1 MTTALALEADFS
13 LLSSIPG
20 RQRWSVPAILNRPRY
35 ALAVRLQLEQAF
47 GAGRVQVNA
56 KTGRILLESAQDCA
70 GSEHILARALQ
81 AKPVSQAVALAKQSE
96 IQRPGK
102 ARKLLSKLLIGGTKL
117 LLIFAN
123 GLIWGSIAASPV
135 AIPLTIL
142 SIAGTFITGY
152 DFLRA
157 LARTMTGRSPIT
169 TGTLVGAATISS
181 VMLRENVT
189 ALIVLW
195 LLNLGEYLEILTLR
209 RTRKAIRQLLSTEDD
224 EVWVLCDG
232 IEVSMRLDAVRVD
245 DLVVV
250 RAGRRIGVDGI
261 IDGGSC
267 AINEAPITGESM
279 PVSRT
284 AGDSVYA
291 GTILVSGQ
299 IRLRVTEVGSDTVV
313 GRLIQRVEQAQTLR
327 PRIQTVGD
335 AFAKRVVPSSFAA
348 ALLVLVVTRDP
359 RRALTMLLVACPC
372 AAGLATPTAVS
383 ASIGNAARRGI
394 LIKGGTHLEA
404 MSKVD
409 TVCFDKTG
417 TLTDGEPAVTRV
429 LSVNDRYTSDQVLEM
444 AASVERHSQHP
455 LALAVM
461 TRAAE
466 QEVVFAGQDDQ
477 FEILP
482 GRGVRSWT
490 EESEIL
496 VGNERLLEEYSVPI
510 ADATAT
516 QYREYAG
523 NAETAMYVTFQR
535 ELAGIITVSAP
546 IRSEARESIAQLRKA
561 GINRL
566 VMLTGDA
573 EPVAQRVA
581 NVVGIQQWRSRL
593 LPQDKFDAIQNLRD
607 HGHRVAMVGDGINDA
622 PALALANVGIALG
635 TGGSDVALETADIAL
650 AADDLRKI
658 TSVVNISRQTM
669 SVVRQNYGLALGTNS
684 IGLYL
689 AAAGSINPIIAAIL
703 HNLST
708 ILVIV
713 NSTRL
718 IQYDPAGRRER
729 WTYSSG
735 SSTGL
740 ESGEEHEDEGACH
753 ACSGAPRTQKQ
764 SFKQQT
770 A

>member
-1 MTTALALEADFS
+1 MTTALAHEVDFS

-20 RQRWSVPAILNRPRY
+20 RQRWSAPAILNRPRY
-35 ALAVRLQLEQAF
+35 ALAVQLELEQAF
-47 GAGRVQVNA
+47 GSGRVQVNV
-56 KTGRILLESAQDCA
+56 KTGRILLEGEGARDYASS
-70 GSEHILARALQ
+70 GRILAQALL
-81 AKPVSQAVALAKQSE
+81 AKPVTQAVAFEKQRA
-96 IQRPGK
+96 IQRPDK
-102 ARKLLSKLLIGGTKL
+102 ARKLITKLAIGGAKL

-135 AIPLTIL
+135 AMPLVIL
-142 SIAGTFITGY
+142 SVAGTFITGY

-157 LARTMTGRSPIT
+157 LARTVTGRSPIT
-169 TGTLVGAATISS
+169 TGTLVGAATVSS
-181 VMLRENVT
+181 IMLRENVT

-209 RTRKAIRQLLSTEDD
+209 RTRKAIRQLLSTEDE

-232 IEVSMRLDAVRVD
+232 VEVSLRVDAVRVD

-250 RAGRRIGVDGI
+250 RAGRRVAVDGI
-261 IDGGSC
+261 IEEGSGSV
-267 AINEAPITGESM
+267 NEAPITGESM

-284 AGDSVYA
+284 VGESVYA
-291 GTILVSGQ
+291 GTILVSGR
-299 IRLRVTEVGSDTVV
+299 IRIRVTEIGSDTVV

-335 AFAKRVVPSSFAA
+335 TFAKRVVPSSFAA
-348 ALLVLVVTRDP
+348 ALLVFLVTRDP

-404 MSKVD
+404 MSEVD

-417 TLTDGEPAVTRV
+417 TLTGGEPAVTRV
-429 LSVNDRYTSDQVLEM
+429 LSCNARYTTNDILEL
-444 AASVERHSQHP
+444 AARVERHSQHP

-461 TRAAE
+461 KFAAE
-466 QEVVFAGQDDQ
+466 RGVTPRGQDDQ

-482 GRGVRSWT
+482 GRGVRSST
-490 EESEIL
+490 AEGDVL
-496 VGNERLLEEYSVPI
+496 VGNERLLEEYSVGV
-510 ADATAT
+510 ADAVAS
-516 QYREYAG
+516 QYREFAA
-523 NAETAMYVTFQR
+523 NAETAMYVAYRR
-535 ELAGIITVSAP
+535 ELVGIITVSAP
-546 IRSEARESIAQLRKA
+546 VRLEAKEAITQLRKA
-561 GINRL
+561 GVGRL
-566 VMLTGDA
+566 LMLTGDA

-581 NVVGIQQWRSRL
+581 ASVGIQQWRSRL
-593 LPQDKFDAIQNLRD
+593 LPQDKFDVIQKLRD

-622 PALALANVGIALG
+622 PALALADVGMAMG

-650 AADDLRKI
+650 AANDLRKI

-669 SVVRQNYGLALGTNS
+669 TVVRQNYGLALGTNS
-684 IGLYL
+684 FGLYL
-689 AAAGSINPIIAAIL
+689 AATGSINPIIAAIL

-708 ILVIV
+708 ILVIF

-718 IQYDPAGRRER
+718 IGYDPTGGSKR
-729 WTYSSG
+729 WTYSRGRRSDLK
-735 SSTGL
+735 SS
-740 ESGEEHEDEGACH
+740 EEHEGERACY
-753 ACSGAPRTQKQ
+753 ACSGAQCT
-764 SFKQQT
+764 
-770 A
+770 